1 MDFDPLS
8 ISLEEVEESEKLETI
23 SDVVENLSQQF
34 ASLGKKPQSLLHS
47 FSNLSLPNERK
58 NFDQTLEKLESFVV
72 NSNQIKENLTE
83 TENLK
88 TLSRHYRWSSQF
100 YNNHSICDNIQTA
113 CDNCKRMIHLE
124 QDLSTLSSKSRKL
137 SKSLGILYKISQS
150 LGLEFHMEIE
160 DDSVLL
166 TLAVETLLIDINF
179 QMGGLAEEVSIVILL
194 GDDEISKP
202 EYSQEFVDCLNNGN
216 VLNNFREFKFKLSCL
231 VKFAEL
237 LSKYQGLEFNEF
249 YSNSQKKLEQLIES
263 KISKKCEGSVIYLHT
278 KNDDLNN
285 LTKYKIILTLGEFN
299 NTIYKNPID
308 NQSKQTQICLSLIF
322 RHPLIIT
329 KDQLCLFFDNL
340 ELNENNNNDNNNNN
354 NNTNNNNENTE
365 IQSSKKNLNFNDN
378 INFEESSIFEL
389 LLISN
394 PNKKKRKIK
403 NNNNIVNSNSNNNN
417 NNDDNDNDNDKNN
430 DKNILT
436 HPWKYIFKSK
446 NFIKFHLIND
456 FHNGLIITKF
466 PIFQVENI
474 PNIIKLIKQQILFNQ
489 MFVSCFNKKNKNKSQ
504 KIITNNENGN
514 ENQNQKMK
522 MKNCS
527 VNISINPPKEI
538 SIDFLNLKPENLKI
552 QIIISIPLESE
563 IQLELLINGKNPQNQ
578 LQKECKQ
585 HLIQI
590 LLKEKQIPQMFPIIF
605 KYFSNELTDLKNKK
619 RRFN

>member
-23 SDVVENLSQQF
+23 SGVLETLSQQF

-47 FSNLSLPNERK
+47 FSNLSLPTERK
-58 NFDQTLEKLESFVV
+58 NFDQTLEKLESFVI
-72 NSNQIKENLTE
+72 NSSQIKENLTE

-88 TLSRHYRWSSQF
+88 TLSRHYHWSSQF

-137 SKSLGILYKISQS
+137 SKSLGVLYKISQS

-160 DDSVLL
+160 DDFVLL

-179 QMGGLAEEVSIVILL
+179 QMGGLAEEVNIVILL

-202 EYSQEFVDCLNNGN
+202 EYSQEFIDCLNNEN

-237 LSKYQGLEFNEF
+237 LSKYQGLKDNEF
-249 YSNSQKKLEQLIES
+249 YSNSQKKLEQLINS
-263 KISKKCEGSVIYLHT
+263 KISKKCEGSVIFL
-278 KNDDLNN
+278 NAENEDLNN
-285 LTKYKIILTLGEFN
+285 SNKYKVILTLGEFN

-308 NQSKQTQICLSLIF
+308 NQSKETQICLSLIF

-340 ELNENNNNDNNNNN
+340 ELNDNNNNN
-354 NNTNNNNENTE
+354 NENENTE
-365 IQSSKKNLNFNDN
+365 IRSSKKNFNFNEN
-378 INFEESSIFEL
+378 INFEQNPIFEL

-394 PNKKKRKIK
+394 PNKKKRVIK
-403 NNNNIVNSNSNNNN
+403 NNNEKDNNNDNSNNNN
-417 NNDDNDNDNDKNN
+417 NNNNNNNTKNHN
-430 DKNILT
+430 NKNILT

-446 NFIKFHLIND
+446 NFIKFHFTND
-456 FHNGLIITKF
+456 FHHGLVITKF

-474 PNIIKLIKQQILFNQ
+474 PNIIKLIKQQIFCNQ
-489 MFVSCFNKKNKNKSQ
+489 LFVSCFNKKIRNKSQ
-504 KIITNNENGN
+504 ETITNNGNGNGN

-527 VNISINPPKEI
+527 VNISINPPKEM
-538 SIDFLNLKPENLKI
+538 SIDFLNLKSQNLKI

-563 IQLELLINGKNPQNQ
+563 IQLELLINGKIPQTH
-578 LQKECKQ
+578 LHKECKQ
-585 HLIQI
+585 HLIQV

-605 KYFSNELTDLKNKK
+605 KYFSNELTDIKNKK